1 MSTFTTHTAGADHLA
16 ALTPLTI
23 GVSHLKASLLG
34 ALWGF
39 GHSVGQLLLGLCM
52 VLLKARQWWC
62 YLITCPQPPVKQ
74 DRFEALVPAIGR
86 FGGMTVGIIL
96 VIIGL
101 TGLFEGLHGHDH
113 EEVSSA
119 TVDGGGVAVAKD
131 EGRFRFATFATGVV
145 YGLHPDALFVVIPA
159 LTLPTKLAAAAYI
172 LMFVMGT
179 IIAMG
184 SYTAVIGAT
193 TKAIE
198 ERNAWLA
205 SKLSSVASVL
215 AVCVGATILAGE
227 FGLAVPF
234 SLTLFHGHSH

>member
-1 MSTFTTHTAGADHLA
+1 M
-16 ALTPLTI
+16 
-23 GVSHLKASLLG
+23 
-34 ALWGF
+34 
-39 GHSVGQLLLGLCM
+39 
-52 VLLKARQWWC
+52 
-62 YLITCPQPPVKQ
+62 
-74 DRFEALVPAIGR
+74 PAIGR

-96 VIIGL
+96 VIIGI
-101 TGLFEGLHGHDH
+101 TGLVEGLQGHHDEH
-113 EEVSSA
+113 
-119 TVDGGGVAVAKD
+119 VDAPSVVDAGGVAVAKD

-215 AVCVGATILAGE
+215 AMCVGATILAGE

-234 SLTLFHGHSH
+234 SLTFFGHAH